1 MADRIKGITVEI
13 GGDTTGLNKALA
25 GTNKEIRTT
34 QTQLK
39 DVERLLKLDP
49 KNTELL
55 AQKQRLLGNAIGE
68 TKGKLDALKN
78 AEKQVQEQFKQGK
91 VSQEQYDALKREIIA
106 TEQSLKSLEKQSKGT
121 TLTMEKIGATADKI
135 AQKTA
140 KLSGAAAGIL
150 AGFAGAAVSAG
161 KKADDINTL
170 AKQTGLST
178 EQIQKF
184 AYASDIIDVDLDT
197 LTKSMAKL
205 TKNMATAQKGT
216 GDAAEAFKKLG
227 VKITDSKGELR
238 DNQEVFNE
246 TIKALEKVKNET
258 QRDAYAM
265 QIFGKSA
272 QDLNPLILG
281 GADALEELGQQA
293 EDAGLILSQDTL
305 DAANEFN
312 DVLDLLKAKGAA
324 SFAKVGASLAKN
336 LMPLLD
342 TLAGWADKFFQWI
355 GNLSPETQKIIL
367 VILVVVATLA
377 PLLKMI
383 AGIPKLVDGIS
394 IALDFLAN
402 NPIVAIIA
410 AIVAVIAIVKSL
422 WEKSEKF
429 RQFFIDLWEG
439 IKTAVGPIIDA
450 IIGFF
455 NGLIKAVE
463 YAIQGIKDAIRWFE
477 RLLGVN
483 GEKFWENINDL
494 KHGKIP
500 AIGAGRA
507 FANGGTLTSG
517 AAIVGERGP
526 ELLTMQGGRAVV
538 EPLYQTNKN
547 ANLTSTFNMTFNN
560 GNFSQR
566 DARMIARMVNV
577 EMGKLY
583 R

>member
-13 GGDTTGLNKALA
+13 GGDTTGLNKALS
-25 GTNKEIRTT
+25 GTNKEIKST
-34 QTQLK
+34 QSQLK

-68 TKGKLDALKN
+68 TKSKLDTLKN

-91 VSQEQYDALKREIIA
+91 VSQEQYDALQREIVA
-106 TEQSLKSLEKQSKGT
+106 TEQSLKSLKEQAKST
-121 TLTMEKIGATADKI
+121 HLTMEKIGSVAGTIAT
-135 AQKTA
+135 KT
-140 KLSGAAAGIL
+140 KGLSMAAG
-150 AGFAGAAVSAG
+150 GALVALGGMAVSAG
-161 KKADDINTL
+161 KSADDINTL

-184 AYASDIIDVDLDT
+184 SYASDIIDVDLET

-216 GDAAEAFKKLG
+216 GDAAEAFKTLG
-227 VKITDSKGELR
+227 IKIKNSDGTLR
-238 DNQEVFNE
+238 NNQDVFNE
-246 TIKALEKVKNET
+246 TIKALGKIENET

-312 DVLDLLKAKGAA
+312 DVLDILKAKGM
-324 SFAKVGASLAKN
+324 STFAKVGSALAKN
-336 LMPLLD
+336 LMPVIER
-342 TLAGWADKFFQWI
+342 LAGWLEKLLIWF
-355 GNLSPETQKIIL
+355 GNLSPEMQNTILIVLGLTAAISPLAKIIS
-367 VILVVVATLA
+367 
-377 PLLKMI
+377 
-383 AGIPKLVDGIS
+383 GIPTIISGIS
-394 IALDFLAN
+394 GALDFLAK
-402 NPIVAIIA
+402 NPIVAIVA
-410 AIVAVIAIVKSL
+410 AIATIIAIIKTL

-429 RQFFIDLWEG
+429 RTFFTNLWDG
-439 IKTAVGPIIDA
+439 IKTTVGPIIDTIKTA
-450 IIGFF
+450 ID
-455 NGLIKAVE
+455 
-463 YAIQGIKDAIRWFE
+463 GIVNALKKVVQWCIDAIDWLE
-477 RLLGVN
+477 
-483 GEKFWENINDL
+483 DL
-494 KHGKIP
+494 FNVGDWDSFTGKVKKAAGIGG
-500 AIGAGRA
+500 GAGRA

-517 AAIVGERGP
+517 AALVGERGP

-547 ANLTSTFNMTFNN
+547 AHLTSTFNMSFNN
-560 GNFSQR
+560 GRFNQR
-566 DARMIARMVNV
+566 DAQQIARLINT
-577 EMGKLY
+577 ELGKMY